1 MKALSIIRDKHK
13 RAVWRR
19 AFRIWQHKP
28 HEVAPL
34 STERHTCCSCATEF
48 TGNFCPRCGQS
59 ARIGRFSFKKA
70 FLLFLDVWGMGNRGM
85 YHTIRD
91 LLFRPGYMIRD
102 YISGKQ
108 SAYFPPFKMFFLL
121 VALSLLVEH
130 GFSFGLEEK
139 KEDAKIDPTTAV
151 QELEQ
156 EEEVENSVAQVE
168 PNQKEKNVWAQGSK
182 GFNDAIKVN
191 SKEKDPNIA
200 QTIAVLEKFVKS
212 LDLLH
217 DKNPTLF
224 SFFILLLC
232 SIPLYIFFRKAP
244 SIPNLRYSEFVVAL
258 TYTSNMYSLYSI
270 TGTIL
275 GIRLLELFAT
285 VMFIVALSQ
294 FSGFS
299 KLRVLMKLIITAIIS
314 FVAIVFLLVAAV
326 ALVYIL
332 TK

>member
-1 MKALSIIRDKHK
+1 
-13 RAVWRR
+13 
-19 AFRIWQHKP
+19 
-28 HEVAPL
+28 
-34 STERHTCCSCATEF
+34 
-48 TGNFCPRCGQS
+48 
-59 ARIGRFSFKKA
+59 
-70 FLLFLDVWGMGNRGM
+70 MGNRGM

-156 EEEVENSVAQVE
+156 EEEGENSVAQVE

-191 SKEKDPNIA
+191 SKEKDPKIA

-314 FVAIVFLLVAAV
+314 FVAIIFFLFAA
-326 ALVYIL
+326 AAIIYYL

>member
-1 MKALSIIRDKHK
+1 
-13 RAVWRR
+13 
-19 AFRIWQHKP
+19 
-28 HEVAPL
+28 
-34 STERHTCCSCATEF
+34 
-48 TGNFCPRCGQS
+48 
-59 ARIGRFSFKKA
+59 
-70 FLLFLDVWGMGNRGM
+70 
-85 YHTIRD
+85 
-91 LLFRPGYMIRD
+91 
-102 YISGKQ
+102 
-108 SAYFPPFKMFFLL
+108 MFFLL

-156 EEEVENSVAQVE
+156 EEEGENSVAQVE

-200 QTIAVLEKFVKS
+200 QTIAVLGKFVKS

-275 GIRLLELFAT
+275 GISLLELFAT

-314 FVAIVFLLVAAV
+314 FVAIIFFFFAA
-326 ALVYIL
+326 AAIIYYL